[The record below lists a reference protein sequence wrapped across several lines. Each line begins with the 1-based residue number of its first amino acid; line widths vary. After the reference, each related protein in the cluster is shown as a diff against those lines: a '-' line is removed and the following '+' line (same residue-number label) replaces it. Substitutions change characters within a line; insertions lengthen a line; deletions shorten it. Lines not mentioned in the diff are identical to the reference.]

1 MLTMKNLENVFE
13 AAEKNKN
20 KYIGVKIEMKGFP
33 QPEVIINQSDN
44 FKSKLAYYQKAY
56 DEDLNL
62 KAAKG
67 IKIVGMVNGDDY
79 AWIESS
85 LA

>member
-13 AAEKNKN
+13 AAEKNQN
-20 KYIGVKIEMKGFP
+20 KYIGVKIEMKGFS
-33 QPEVIINQSDN
+33 QPEVIINPIEN
-44 FKSKLAYYQKAY
+44 FHEKLAYYQKAY
-56 DEDLNL
+56 DEELNL

-67 IKIVGMVNGDDY
+67 IKIVGIANGDNY
-79 AWIESS
+79 AFIETA

>member
-13 AAEKNKN
+13 TAKKSKN
-20 KYIGVKIEMKGFP
+20 KYIGVKIEMEGFER
-33 QPEVIINQSDN
+33 PEVIINPSEN
-44 FKSKLAYYQKAY
+44 FETKLAYYKKTY
-56 DEDLNL
+56 DKDLVL
-62 KAAKG
+62 KSFKG
-67 IKIVGMVNGDDY
+67 IKIVGVINGNDY